1 MKRKILTLA
10 FLTLLFMLALPLA
23 AAAQTTTGIT
33 IDPKI
38 LEALAKLSFIP
49 LGGLTLTGLTELV
62 KRWIWPKEETRP
74 KWSGYVVSIILSF
87 AATAAYFTFVVHP
100 FIFITFL
107 IYGALTAL
115 AANGLYKA
123 F

>member
-10 FLTLLFMLALPLA
+10 FLTLVFMLALPLA

-74 KWSGYVVSIILSF
+74 KWSGYAVSIVLSF
-87 AATAAYFTFVVHP
+87 AATAIYFLVVIHP
-100 FIFITFL
+100 FVFITFL